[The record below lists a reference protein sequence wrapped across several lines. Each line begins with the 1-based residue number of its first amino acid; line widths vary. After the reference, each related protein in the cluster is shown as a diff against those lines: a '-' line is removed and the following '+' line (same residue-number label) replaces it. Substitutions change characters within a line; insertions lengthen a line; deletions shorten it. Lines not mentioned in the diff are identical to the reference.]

1 MSTLLKLSAVETYIG
16 GSRILRVVSEPLAQ
30 YGLFGGNGQG
40 VQHESMGTQ
49 AGFARSFIIRTLS
62 AVGNFRL
69 VG

>member
-1 MSTLLKLSAVETYIG
+1 MTKISG
-16 GSRILRVVSEPLAQ
+16 FHRGSRILRVVSEPLAQ